1 MEKIQKLLLILSIFL
16 LYLSPFF
23 THAQTENDTLE
34 IHNNSFL
41 EAGIV
46 GGMPAYVNILC
57 GYWIDPF
64 GIRLSGMYLA
74 YNSNGVQFNIGL
86 KISEKAA
93 RRHCLGAA
101 IGKSQDRGCDYYYL
115 GPVYDFYYKDFFV
128 EAGVCKIIHVIRGDF
143 SSTPYW
149 VILQV
154 GYVHRF

>member
-1 MEKIQKLLLILSIFL
+1 MKKPQKLLLILSIFL
-16 LYLSPFF
+16 LCLSPVI
-23 THAQTENDTLE
+23 THAQTGNDTLE
-34 IHNNSFL
+34 IHNSFL

-46 GGMPAYVNILC
+46 GGTPTFINVLG
-57 GYWIDPF
+57 GYWF
-64 GIRLSGMYLA
+64 GLVGFRLSGMYLA
-74 YNSNGVQFNIGL
+74 YNSNGIQFNIGL
-86 KISEKAA
+86 KISEKTA